1 MIKIIVDC
9 CSTIGTTEAKEL
21 GLISLPMRM
30 CFGEQEFLAGEN
42 LSDAKFYELLAAA
55 KTPPKTMLVNQN
67 DYVDVIKPLL
77 DAGDEVFAMSI
88 SSGLSGTFNSL
99 RLASEQLNSPHLKI
113 FDTQTFTIGYYALV
127 KEALKL
133 VAQGVT
139 LDELEKRMLVL
150 RDKVQI
156 YTIIDNMKYLIRG
169 GRISFAKGMVAWA
182 LHIKPIIGVRDG
194 KLSMVGKAIG
204 YNAAKKQM
212 GRLVANLD
220 QSLPIY
226 YGHANASE
234 KAEDFK
240 ATFPTFN
247 FVEKREIGPIIAA
260 HGGPG
265 CVGLA
270 FFEK

>member
-1 MIKIIVDC
+1 MIKIVVDC
-9 CSTIGTTEAKEL
+9 SSTIGTAEAKEL
-21 GLISLPMRM
+21 GIISLPMRM
-30 CFGEQEFLAGEN
+30 CFDEQEFLAGEN
-42 LSDAKFYELLAAA
+42 LSDEQFYKLLAEA
-55 KTPPKTMLVNQN
+55 KNPPKTMQINQN
-67 DYVDVIKPLL
+67 DYIQAIKPLL

-99 RLASEQLNSPHLKI
+99 RLASEELNSPKLKI

-127 KEALKL
+127 KEAIKL
-133 VAQGVT
+133 AAAGVT
-139 LDELEKRMLVL
+139 LDELEKKMTEL

-156 YTIIDNMKYLIRG
+156 YTIIDNVKYLIKG
-169 GRISFAKGMVAWA
+169 GRISFAKGMLAMA
-182 LHIKPIIGVRDG
+182 LHIKPIIGVIDG
-194 KLSMVGKAIG
+194 KLGMVGKAMG

-212 GRLVANLD
+212 DRLVAKID

-226 YGHANASE
+226 YGHANASA

-240 ATFPTFN
+240 QNFAFN

>member
-9 CSTIGTTEAKEL
+9 SSTIGTAEAQEL

-30 CFGEQEFLAGEN
+30 VFDEQEFLAGEN
-42 LSDAKFYELLAAA
+42 LSDAQFYELLKDA
-55 KTPPKTMLVNQN
+55 KNPPKTMCINQSEYVN
-67 DYVDVIKPLL
+67 VIQPIL

-88 SSGLSGTFNSL
+88 SSGLSGTYNAL
-99 RLASEQLNSPHLKI
+99 RLASEAINSPHLKI

-127 KEALKL
+127 REAMKL
-133 VAQGVT
+133 AAAGVS
-139 LDELEKRMLVL
+139 LDELEKRMCEL

-156 YTIIDNMKYLIRG
+156 YTIIDNLKYLVKG
-169 GRISFAKGMVAWA
+169 GRISFTTGMIAMV
-182 LHIKPIIGVRDG
+182 LQIKPIIGVRDG
-194 KLSMVGKAIG
+194 KLAMVGKALG

-212 GRLVANLD
+212 GRLVANID

-226 YGHANASE
+226 YGHANASD